1 MNWFRRLQSS
11 YLQLMWENTLINLA
25 NFKETV
31 SRQCK
36 LCLNTLLRQ
45 INFLTV
51 ASGWNYCSSLKN
63 QTQTLQ
69 EPQTNKWVNWN
80 GIKRTGRGQVLGGA
94 RFLDARPVQ
103 QQRSF
108 GGRIRKPPEVGPC
121 GRLLLGSKRRR
132 TASLLSPVE
141 TRYSNFTICSRRPWV
156 F

>member
-11 YLQLMWENTLINLA
+11 YFQLMWENTLINLA

-80 GIKRTGRGQVLGGA
+80 RIKRTARGQVLGRA
-94 RFLDARPVQ
+94 RFLDARRPVQ

-121 GRLLLGSKRRR
+121 GRRLLGW
-132 TASLLSPVE
+132 TASLLSPAE
-141 TRYSNFTICSRRPWV
+141 TRYSNFTICSRHAWV